1 MQLKINSFTFPC
13 SFDLSMVRKIPPVN
27 TDGVINSSSG
37 RLKAERTRLG
47 LSQTALGQALGVTK
61 WTIINYEKTGE
72 RGTPIPADLL
82 SACSRLGMDVQYIVT
97 GVSSSNLNR
106 VAEETGS
113 YRVEPKRPP
122 ALAPD
127 EQRLLEKY
135 RRLKPSQRAQAHTIV
150 GALGAG
156 AGKAGKKPAPR
167 ARRGKR

>member
-1 MQLKINSFTFPC
+1 MQLKIISFTFPC
-13 SFDLSMVRKIPPVN
+13 SSDQSMVSKITPVN
-27 TDGVINSSSG
+27 TGSVINSPSA

-61 WTIINYEKTGE
+61 WTIINYERTGE

-82 SACSRLGMDVQYIVT
+82 SACSRLGMDVQYILT

-106 VAEETGS
+106 VAEEAGR
-113 YRVEPKRPP
+113 YRVAPKRPP
-122 ALAPD
+122 ALSPD

-135 RRLKPSQRAQAHTIV
+135 RRLKPAQRSQAQAIV
-150 GALGAG
+150 GALGTGTGRTA
-156 AGKAGKKPAPR
+156 KPPAPR

>member
-1 MQLKINSFTFPC
+1 MG
-13 SFDLSMVRKIPPVN
+13 RKITPVN
-27 TDGVINSSSG
+27 TDGAINSSPA

-47 LSQTALGQALGVTK
+47 LSQVALGQALGVTK
-61 WTIINYEKTGE
+61 WTIINYERTGG

-122 ALAPD
+122 ALSPD
-127 EQRLLEKY
+127 EHRLLEKY
-135 RRLKPSQRAQAHTIV
+135 RRLKPSQRTQAQTIV
-150 GALGAG
+150 GALIPAE
-156 AGKAGKKPAPR
+156 GKTAKKPAARP
-167 ARRGKR
+167 RRGKR

>member
-1 MQLKINSFTFPC
+1 MQLKIISFTFPC
-13 SFDLSMVRKIPPVN
+13 CFDQSMGRKIPPVN
-27 TDGVINSSSG
+27 TDGVINSSSA

-47 LSQTALGQALGVTK
+47 LSQVALGQALGVTK
-61 WTIINYEKTGE
+61 WTIINYERTGG

-122 ALAPD
+122 ALSPD
-127 EQRLLEKY
+127 EHRLLEKY
-135 RRLKPSQRAQAHTIV
+135 RRLKPPQRAQAQTIV
-150 GALGAG
+150 AALVPAE
-156 AGKAGKKPAPR
+156 GKTAKKPAARPR
-167 ARRGKR
+167 RKR

>member
-1 MQLKINSFTFPC
+1 
-13 SFDLSMVRKIPPVN
+13 MVRKIPPVN
-27 TDGVINSSSG
+27 TDGAINSSSG

-61 WTIINYEKTGE
+61 WTIINYEKTGA

-106 VAEETGS
+106 VAEESGS

-135 RRLKPSQRAQAHTIV
+135 RRLKPSARAQAQTIV
-150 GALGAG
+150 GALGTG
-156 AGKAGKKPAPR
+156 AGKADKKPAPR
-167 ARRGKR
+167 TRRGKR

>member
-1 MQLKINSFTFPC
+1 MQLKIISFTFPC
-13 SFDLSMVRKIPPVN
+13 SFDLSMVRKITPVN
-27 TDGVINSSSG
+27 TDGVLNSSPA

-47 LSQTALGQALGVTK
+47 LSQVALGQALGVTK
-61 WTIINYEKTGE
+61 WTIINYERTGG

-122 ALAPD
+122 ALSPD

-135 RRLKPSQRAQAHTIV
+135 RRLKPSQRTQAQTIV
-150 GALGAG
+150 GALIPAE
-156 AGKAGKKPAPR
+156 GKTAKKPAARPR
-167 ARRGKR
+167 RKR